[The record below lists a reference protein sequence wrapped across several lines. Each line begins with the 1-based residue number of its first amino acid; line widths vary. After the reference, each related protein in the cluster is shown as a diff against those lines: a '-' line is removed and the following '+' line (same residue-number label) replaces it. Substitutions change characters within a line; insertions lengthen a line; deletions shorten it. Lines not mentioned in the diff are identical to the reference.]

1 MQYLPPMSEE
11 SLRAHKGKRVCAVML
26 DGSRYYGTISDVKD
40 GHLIL
45 NGPGSQNATVNH
57 YNKNKSKS
65 KTKTKIPNTHSPKKT
80 KGASVSA
87 FYPGYGYGGYGY
99 GYGAG
104 LALSLGLLALLFLI

>member
-26 DGSRYYGTISDVKD
+26 DGSRYYGTISDVKN

-45 NGPGSQNATVNH
+45 NGPSSPNATVNH
-57 YNKNKSKS
+57 YNKNKSKT
-65 KTKTKIPNTHSPKKT
+65 KTKTPAIRTKT
-80 KGASVSA
+80 KSKGASVSA
-87 FYPGYGYGGYGY
+87 FYPGYGYGGYGF